1 MTVCSL
7 QFTVCRL
14 PFAAP
19 RSVAAVILL
28 VSLLLTN
35 HEATSK
41 GEPKTVNCKPKTVHE
56 SRHDFHS
63 SLAEVSYNPA
73 AKSLEVSLRMFTDD
87 LGEALTRENKRPV
100 SVDQTDTA
108 DPLIKRYL
116 EKHFA
121 VAGADNR
128 RKPITWVGKEISV
141 DVTWVYFE
149 IPLAENLNGTKL
161 LNSLLCELF
170 DDQVNIVNVS
180 YQGQK
185 RTYLFKPSQ
194 TVQELAF

>member
-1 MTVCSL
+1 MAV
-7 QFTVCRL
+7 FRL
-14 PFAAP
+14 PFTVYRLTTVFVLFTWP
-19 RSVAAVILL
+19 LSVGI
-28 VSLLLTN
+28 
-35 HEATSK
+35 ATAN
-41 GEPKTVNCKPKTVHE
+41 GEPKTVNGKRKTLNVK
-56 SRHDFHS
+56 RHDFHS

-87 LGEALTRENKRPV
+87 LGEALTRENKRTV

-121 VAGADNR
+121 VAGTDNR
-128 RKPITWVGKEISV
+128 RKPMTWVGKEISV

-149 IPLAENLNGTKL
+149 IPLTESLNGMKL

-185 RTYLFKPSQ
+185 RTYLFKPNQ
-194 TVQELAF
+194 TVQEIAF